1 MVAEFAYALEPPG
14 NLPPK
19 MEIAGVPISLTS
31 YDEVV
36 DVVGRGRTDRALV
49 VAVCNVHSVMSARRD
64 AALHA
69 AISRADIAT
78 TDGMP
83 LVWILRLTCRPGQSR
98 VYGPD
103 LMKLALRRGVDRG
116 WRHYLYGTTPST
128 LDRLRSAIERFASG
142 AVIVG
147 QMAPPFR
154 DLSPAETD
162 TVVSTLR
169 SSGADIIWVGLGM
182 PRQEKWMH
190 EIAPRLPGKT
200 LVGVGAAFD
209 LLSGT
214 VPQAPA
220 ILQRLGLEWAF
231 RLWQE
236 PRRLWRRYVLN
247 NPLYVLLA
255 VKQFIRYR
263 LRVVRAC
270 RGVITGPTRVMPIS
284 CRIEPDATYPHGSVV
299 RASDPSYNQRTS
311 VDTLKGRG

>member
-1 MVAEFAYALEPPG
+1 
-14 NLPPK
+14 

-36 DVVGRGRTDRALV
+36 DVLGQGPAERARV

-64 AALHA
+64 PVLHA
-69 AISRADIAT
+69 AISQADIAT
-78 TDGMP
+78 SDGVP
-83 LVWILRLTCRPGQSR
+83 LVWVMRLAGRPGQLR

-103 LMKLALRRGVDRG
+103 LMKLALQRGVERG
-116 WRHYLYGTTPST
+116 WRHYLYGTTPQT
-128 LDRLRSAIERFASG
+128 LDRLLTAIGQFAPG
-142 AVIVG
+142 AIVVG
-147 QMAPPFR
+147 QTAPPFR
-154 DLSPAETD
+154 ALTLAETD
-162 TVVSTLR
+162 AIVAELR
-169 SSGADIIWVGLGM
+169 ASNANIVWVGLGM

-220 ILQRLGLEWAF
+220 TLQQVGLEWAF

-247 NPLYVLLA
+247 NPLYILLA
-255 VKQFIRYR
+255 VGQFVRYR
-263 LRVVRAC
+263 LQAAPFHP
-270 RGVITGPTRVMPIS
+270 GVIKGPPT
-284 CRIEPDATYPHGSVV
+284 
-299 RASDPSYNQRTS
+299 
-311 VDTLKGRG
+311 